1 MDLREMT
8 DADIGAVAR
17 LLEALAREYFLA
29 NCSPEQ
35 AATFVRD
42 NDAAAIR
49 RLVAQGYAYHVAE
62 IDGQLAGFI
71 AVREQRHVF
80 HLFVAADCHRRGVGR
95 RLWEHA
101 KAAAVST
108 GGDGSFTVNASNY
121 AVPMYESLGF
131 ARILP
136 MQCKDG
142 IEFNPMVFPV
152 SAQALV
158 GPA

>member
-1 MDLREMT
+1 MNET
-8 DADIGAVAR
+8 DIGAVAR
-17 LLEALAREYFLA
+17 LLEVLAHEYFLGS
-29 NCSPEQ
+29 CSPEQ
-35 AATFVRD
+35 ASTFVRD

-49 RLVAQGYAYHVAE
+49 RLVGQGYAYHVAE

-80 HLFVAADCHRRGVGR
+80 HLFVSAAFHRRGVGR

-101 KAAAVST
+101 KALAVAA

-142 IEFNPMVFPV
+142 VEFNPMVYPV
-152 SAQALV
+152 SARPLV
-158 GPA
+158 GAP